1 MQPGAPPRPPAEPAG
16 SPPPL
21 PPPSPPCSPGAA
33 YAPAVLRLRLERE
46 GGAQPRFATADP
58 PAPPARFDGACAA
71 RPAIRSG
78 CPVALDGSPA
88 GEGGADAATV
98 EGPPAG
104 RPPRRT
110 TLDLRELT
118 PVPIPYND
126 EAFVGAAADG
136 WPGTTESLRRRH
148 RGIYH
153 LPLAVGLGLSARRA
167 AASAVT
173 ATQPFFL
180 PASASARRRPAIPLR
195 EPPSPTSVFVPAS
208 SRQGACKP
216 AAGVPLPSAM
226 GAPPDD
232 LVRGGTTRPP
242 SSVSRTGVG
251 TAAVRPPPRDRPR
264 DSVAGA
270 EARGL
275 IVSPWVFPSRV
286 TAPSRGPRLIRR
298 IVTAASGKGGYEVV
312 VPSTAVAGASG
323 MAAQA
328 EARAAGR
335 DDGDSLVGGADHAS
349 KTSLVSI
356 ASSSAPWWST
366 SPAAPPQQLSAMR
379 GPQST
384 GSGECKQPVR
394 SADGPRP
401 LLPLDLD
408 EPLRSTDANAGSVLD
423 EDSCVWETELDDLDS
438 SVSSASASGDVA
450 YPMLPPSTPAPPLA
464 TRVALPA
471 DVPRARDDCDS
482 SEFLP
487 PGVDAVRVS
496 PDTDDG
502 SGLLALDPAPKLPTL
517 RRRWRAADSWLSSV
531 ASGSD
536 AWSLS
541 ASRPADAL
549 TAGAAATSF
558 PSASPHPPPSS
569 SSPRWVHA
577 PPSPRRP
584 PLPPPSLPS
593 FNGERSHPSS
603 RRPPLPPRSTSG
615 RSPRDASMTGRRP
628 SSPLL
633 EEEVMLQPGPSQGPP
648 NTSTVKPR
656 RHIFWGGVNST
667 ASTVQTWSSS
677 MSSGSAKS
685 VSSSGSEEE
694 LDLEESGSSRR
705 GWFLR
710 TVGGGTTRSGLQ
722 SKRPP
727 GLPPLW

>member
-1 MQPGAPPRPPAEPAG
+1 MALEGPR
-16 SPPPL
+16 
-21 PPPSPPCSPGAA
+21 
-33 YAPAVLRLRLERE
+33 
-46 GGAQPRFATADP
+46 
-58 PAPPARFDGACAA
+58 AR
-71 RPAIRSG
+71 
-78 CPVALDGSPA
+78 
-88 GEGGADAATV
+88 EGGADAAAV
-98 EGPPAG
+98 EGPPT
-104 RPPRRT
+104 RHPPRRT

-118 PVPIPYND
+118 PVPVPVTD

-136 WPGTTESLRRRH
+136 RPGTTEHPERRH
-148 RGIYH
+148 RRAYH

-180 PASASARRRPAIPLR
+180 PASASARWRPAVPLR

-208 SRQGACKP
+208 SRQGARKP
-216 AAGVPLPSAM
+216 GLSHPSTM
-226 GAPPDD
+226 GAQPDD
-232 LVRGGTTRPP
+232 LVRGGATRPP

-251 TAAVRPPPRDRPR
+251 AAAARPSPRDRPR

-286 TAPSRGPRLIRR
+286 SAPSRGPRLIRR
-298 IVTAASGKGGYEVV
+298 LVTAASGKGGYAVV
-312 VPSTAVAGASG
+312 VSQPPPSPPSAAVAGASEV
-323 MAAQA
+323 AVPA

-335 DDGDSLVGGADHAS
+335 GSGDRLVGGADHAS
-349 KTSLVSI
+349 KVSLVSV

-366 SPAAPPQQLSAMR
+366 SRTAPAQQPGAVR
-379 GPQST
+379 GPPHT
-384 GSGECKQPVR
+384 GVGKRKQPVR

-408 EPLRSTDANAGSVLD
+408 EPLRSTDANGGSILD
-423 EDSCVWETELDDLDS
+423 EGSCVWETELDDLDS

-450 YPMLPPSTPAPPLA
+450 CPMLPPPTPAPPPA
-464 TRVALPA
+464 TRTALPA
-471 DVPRARDDCDS
+471 DIPRARDDCDAA
-482 SEFLP
+482 ELLP
-487 PGVDAVRVS
+487 PGVDPVRVS
-496 PDTDDG
+496 QDTEDG
-502 SGLLALDPAPKLPTL
+502 SGLLALDPAPKLPIL
-517 RRRWRAADSWLSSV
+517 RRQWRAADSWLSSV
-531 ASGSD
+531 ASGS
-536 AWSLS
+536 AACSQS
-541 ASRPADAL
+541 ASRPADAQ
-549 TAGAAATSF
+549 TTGAAATSS
-558 PSASPHPPPSS
+558 PSAPPHPPPSTV
-569 SSPRWVHA
+569 SPRWVHA

-584 PLPPPSLPS
+584 PLPPPSSPS
-593 FNGERSHPSS
+593 FHVERSQPSS

-615 RSPRDASMTGRRP
+615 RSPRNASLTRQRP
-628 SSPLL
+628 SSPRP
-633 EEEVMLQPGPSQGPP
+633 EEAVTLHPGPSQDPP
-648 NTSTVKPR
+648 HASTVKPR

-677 MSSGSAKS
+677 MSSASAQS

-694 LDLEESGSSRR
+694 LDLDESGGSRR